1 MTNLC
6 KKEMKQKE
14 FILRFGLFV
23 LAVLCSV
30 CVYAESED
38 STKTIPSLSK
48 NDSIYLAY
56 VEKAD
61 SAIAKEK
68 WADAEEL
75 LLTAMRGYP
84 TNPTNVM
91 LLSNLAIIQY
101 QQGKDSVAL
110 ASINDAYFIAPKS
123 ITVLNNRARI
133 HKALGMVD
141 EAYDD
146 YQQIIDL
153 DSTLLEPRYMHGLI
167 AMSKSDYATAKN
179 DFDAIERIDAEN
191 EIVIDAKATLLF
203 YTQQYVDAIEYFT
216 KLLKNNPTEEYY
228 YNRVV
233 CYMMTE
239 QLAEASADIGDAMK
253 LYPLNGELYL
263 LRAWLNKLYYRH
275 NDAEADAKRA
285 IELGVNAEKVKTMLQ
300 ISIK

>member
-110 ASINDAYFIAPKS
+110 ASINDAYFIAPKWQKP
-123 ITVLNNRARI
+123 VL
-133 HKALGMVD
+133 L
-141 EAYDD
+141 
-146 YQQIIDL
+146 
-153 DSTLLEPRYMHGLI
+153 
-167 AMSKSDYATAKN
+167 
-179 DFDAIERIDAEN
+179 
-191 EIVIDAKATLLF
+191 VI
-203 YTQQYVDAIEYFT
+203 
-216 KLLKNNPTEEYY
+216 
-228 YNRVV
+228 
-233 CYMMTE
+233 
-239 QLAEASADIGDAMK
+239 
-253 LYPLNGELYL
+253 
-263 LRAWLNKLYYRH
+263 
-275 NDAEADAKRA
+275 
-285 IELGVNAEKVKTMLQ
+285 
-300 ISIK
+300 